1 MNHKFLAH
9 GKEDNVGVAVQDIVA
24 GEKVIGVF
32 LDTNGETSINSNHD
46 IKLGHK
52 IALKAIGNGEYAY
65 EYGEIIGKAT
75 QKINAGD
82 WVHIH
87 NIKSARW

>member
-9 GKEDNVGVAVQDIVA
+9 GQEDNVGVAVQDIAA
-24 GEKVIGVF
+24 GESVIGVY
-32 LDTNGETSINSNHD
+32 LETNGETTVKANHD

-52 IALKAIGNGEYAY
+52 IALKPVKAGEFVY

-75 QKINAGD
+75 QGINIGD

>member
-1 MNHKFLAH
+1 MNHKFLVH
-9 GKEDNVGVAVQDIVA
+9 GHEDNVGVAVQDISA
-24 GEKVIGVF
+24 EEKAVGVY
-32 LDTNGETSINSNHD
+32 LDSNGETTIKSNHD

-52 IALKAIGNGEYAY
+52 IALKSIKTGEYAY
-65 EYGEIIGKAT
+65 EYAEIIGKAT
-75 QKINAGD
+75 QDINAGD